1 MVPWEEII
9 LKMNRELEDV
19 LNELAEYV
27 LYGEENIINAYKKE
41 EIHPIENGIQDNSDP
56 KQIYKKFKQIE
67 ERNFWRMYAD
77 DIFYKQAK
85 YLENYEDD
93 CEIKEIHRN
102 SYHIFEINYTYSG
115 FSYADFR
122 TYFSWRTKIRKGEFQ
137 HIQWDYEQIYINE
150 LLNKIGCKDEIDAI
164 EKLIEFWKGYRKY
177 ESKVDSR
184 MSQIIKEFYIINDI
198 KIPYTEIVKKFP
210 EGVDTLSKDLREV
223 NKGIY
228 TDKFNFF
235 NKISAYKIARS
246 KLLGTEYGYVLNG
259 CIEKVFGRIHQEFI
273 KNDLFFPD
281 LLMHKNITEYWWK
294 PLRDYNIYQKNE
306 KDKTIII
313 EGTEKYECKDGV
325 WSRTTYSSHL
335 TYRNTI
341 GYMLKTME
349 HYIRE
354 YLAYHMI
361 KLPEKEEM
369 LKDIKIDY
377 CPIEK
382 RNKIYSIYK
391 LNLQEWIKTET
402 IAFLEDHQIPK
413 NAFKKS
419 KEEPKEIDKEEKI
432 EVVFHQDQFAKIREQ
447 SEEIQKALI
456 IDEENEEE
464 NEETIVNKQNINE
477 EHKIHINEVYR
488 LINQQESAN
497 TRKED
502 LEKTE
507 ENVFKIFTSQL
518 NQKEKEIVKAILDKK
533 DVENRITQIAQE
545 ENEMLEVMISNIND
559 KSLDTIG
566 DTIIESD
573 MTSIYEEYENEIKQ
587 LLN

>member
-1 MVPWEEII
+1 M
-9 LKMNRELEDV
+9 
-19 LNELAEYV
+19 
-27 LYGEENIINAYKKE
+27 
-41 EIHPIENGIQDNSDP
+41 
-56 KQIYKKFKQIE
+56 
-67 ERNFWRMYAD
+67 
-77 DIFYKQAK
+77 
-85 YLENYEDD
+85 
-93 CEIKEIHRN
+93 
-102 SYHIFEINYTYSG
+102 
-115 FSYADFR
+115 
-122 TYFSWRTKIRKGEFQ
+122 
-137 HIQWDYEQIYINE
+137 
-150 LLNKIGCKDEIDAI
+150 
-164 EKLIEFWKGYRKY
+164 
-177 ESKVDSR
+177 
-184 MSQIIKEFYIINDI
+184 
-198 KIPYTEIVKKFP
+198 
-210 EGVDTLSKDLREV
+210 
-223 NKGIY
+223 
-228 TDKFNFF
+228 
-235 NKISAYKIARS
+235 
-246 KLLGTEYGYVLNG
+246 
-259 CIEKVFGRIHQEFI
+259 
-273 KNDLFFPD
+273 
-281 LLMHKNITEYWWK
+281 
-294 PLRDYNIYQKNE
+294 
-306 KDKTIII
+306 
-313 EGTEKYECKDGV
+313 
-325 WSRTTYSSHL
+325 
-335 TYRNTI
+335 
-341 GYMLKTME
+341 
-349 HYIRE
+349 
-354 YLAYHMI
+354 
-361 KLPEKEEM
+361 
-369 LKDIKIDY
+369 
-377 CPIEK
+377 
-382 RNKIYSIYK
+382 YSIYK

-507 ENVFKIFTSQL
+507 ENEEENVFKIFTSQL